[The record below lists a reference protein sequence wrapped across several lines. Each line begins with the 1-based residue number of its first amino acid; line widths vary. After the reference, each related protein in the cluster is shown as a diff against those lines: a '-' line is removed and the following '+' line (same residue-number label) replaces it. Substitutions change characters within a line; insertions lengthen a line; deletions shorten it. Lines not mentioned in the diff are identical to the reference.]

1 MKHADNVC
9 GQSINH
15 MSSLELHTFWFFG
28 EMVPP
33 KDESK
38 GILGYTA
45 PFGNTWLDGTP
56 FLGIKSISK
65 ESKCFALS
73 KNIKI
78 KLGRPLEVF
87 LQFTTLHDFYTLL
100 HGKWL
105 VTASTAIR
113 REEWSAEMLI

>member
-1 MKHADNVC
+1 M
-9 GQSINH
+9 
-15 MSSLELHTFWFFG
+15 
-28 EMVPP
+28 
-33 KDESK
+33 
-38 GILGYTA
+38 A
-45 PFGNTWLDGTP
+45 PL
-56 FLGIKSISK
+56 FLGIKNISK

-100 HGKWL
+100 HGKCL